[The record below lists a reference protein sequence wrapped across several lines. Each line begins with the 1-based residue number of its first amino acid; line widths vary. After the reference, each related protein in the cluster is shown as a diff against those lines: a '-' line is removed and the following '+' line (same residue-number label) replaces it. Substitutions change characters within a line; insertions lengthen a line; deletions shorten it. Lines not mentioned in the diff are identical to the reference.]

1 MWLNK
6 LSILLFVCSIIA
18 CSSSKKSGGE
28 QVIKENVDYTG
39 APTTIYKTTK
49 DYSKNVPITLSDDKS
64 KIVSY
69 PAPSDIY
76 YKGELSY
83 PIELANYYLLDNR
96 GVSINTAFL
105 KYTYDEYSKLK
116 EVPDLKTLYNLI
128 IDKNPITE
136 MYNCGNRY
144 RFKDEVQELNSVIV
158 NQKLNSFKKVK

>member
-6 LSILLFVCSIIA
+6 LSILLFVCSFTA
-18 CSSSKKSGGE
+18 CSSSKKSGGG

-49 DYSKNVPITLSDDKS
+49 DYSKNVPVTLSDDKS

-83 PIELANYYLLDNR
+83 PTELANDYLLDNR

-105 KYTYDEYSKLK
+105 KYTYDQYSKLK

-128 IDKNPITE
+128 IDKNPIIE

-144 RFKDEVQELNSVIV
+144 RFKDEVRELNSIIV
-158 NQKLNSFKKVK
+158 NQKLNSFKKIK

>member
-6 LSILLFVCSIIA
+6 LSILLFVCSVTA

-28 QVIKENVDYTG
+28 QVVKENVDYTG

-49 DYSKNVPITLSDDKS
+49 DYSKNVPVTLSDDKS

-83 PIELANYYLLDNR
+83 PTELTNGYLLDNR
-96 GVSINTAFL
+96 GVSINTAFI

-128 IDKNPITE
+128 IDKNPIVE

-144 RFKDEVQELNSVIV
+144 RFKDVVPELNSIID
-158 NQKLNSFKKVK
+158 NQKLNSFKKIK